1 MNRTTFNRVL
11 ADQRNRIY
19 GHALQC
25 LRDPDD
31 AADVTQE
38 TFLRLWR
45 RGPDVDDERL
55 AAWLTRV
62 VHNLCIDHTRRAQTV
77 RNRLGRPDPTALDEL
92 TASPDARHT
101 DNDERQEML
110 AALQTLPAE
119 TRSIMLMHYYQ
130 GLKLREIA
138 DLLGKNV
145 SSLKVRI
152 HRARKSLREVLDE
165 TASGN
170 PTPARRESG

>member
-55 AAWLTRV
+55 AAWL
-62 VHNLCIDHTRRAQTV
+62 
-77 RNRLGRPDPTALDEL
+77 G
-92 TASPDARHT
+92 S
-101 DNDERQEML
+101 
-110 AALQTLPAE
+110 
-119 TRSIMLMHYYQ
+119 
-130 GLKLREIA
+130 
-138 DLLGKNV
+138 
-145 SSLKVRI
+145 
-152 HRARKSLREVLDE
+152 
-165 TASGN
+165 
-170 PTPARRESG
+170 